1 MSGDAKYPDHA
12 TRLQVRQV
20 SHMAEDINAYEL
32 VDPDGEDLL
41 PFEAGAHVDFYFRDG
56 SVRQYSLCNDPAER
70 HRYLIAVLKEVNGRG
85 GSEALHDRVHPQRKV
100 YVGNPRNNFPL
111 HEEAKQHLLLAGGI
125 GVTPMIAMI
134 ARLQTLGAEF
144 TMHYCAKS
152 PRHAAFRGEMASMVK
167 DGQVIFHYDGG
178 DPRRGLDIETLLKP
192 TKPGTHLYYCG
203 PPGFMDAVKKF
214 SSHWPNGTVHF
225 EFFSTTGSPKS
236 QLIEQ
241 EFESVVDGTVGIGFQ
256 VQLTSTGA
264 IFSVP
269 NDKSIVQVLAE
280 NGIEIEVSC
289 ESGLCGT
296 CVTRYVKGE
305 VDHRDLVLEEDQ
317 QGEFFTPCC
326 SRSKSKILV
335 IDL

>member
-1 MSGDAKYPDHA
+1 
-12 TRLQVRQV
+12 
-20 SHMAEDINAYEL
+20 
-32 VDPDGEDLL
+32 
-41 PFEAGAHVDFYFRDG
+41 
-56 SVRQYSLCNDPAER
+56 
-70 HRYLIAVLKEVNGRG
+70 
-85 GSEALHDRVHPQRKV
+85 
-100 YVGNPRNNFPL
+100 
-111 HEEAKQHLLLAGGI
+111 
-125 GVTPMIAMI
+125 
-134 ARLQTLGAEF
+134 
-144 TMHYCAKS
+144 
-152 PRHAAFRGEMASMVK
+152 
-167 DGQVIFHYDGG
+167 
-178 DPRRGLDIETLLKP
+178 
-192 TKPGTHLYYCG
+192 
-203 PPGFMDAVKKF
+203 MDAVKKF